1 MTCCGRTQ
9 THRPANT
16 TVPTHTTTLSVR
28 EPTLLGPTHLQSP
41 GQSAVPYTYTG
52 ASRLVAEG
60 PVTRRRYHFADPG
73 AVLDVDVRDAPS
85 FAAIPH
91 LRRGLPG

>member
-9 THRPANT
+9 AHRS
-16 TVPTHTTTLSVR
+16 VTTTLPAHANPPPVR
-28 EPTLLGPTHLQSP
+28 ESAPAR
-41 GQSAVPYTYTG
+41 QSAVPYTYTG

-60 PVTRRRYHFADPG
+60 PVTRRRYHFAHTG
-73 AVLDVDVRDAPS
+73 AVLDVDARDAPS

>member
-9 THRPANT
+9 PNRTANT
-16 TVPTHTTTLSVR
+16 PVPAHTITPPAR
-28 EPTLLGPTHLQSP
+28 EPAPPAQA
-41 GQSAVPYTYTG
+41 AVPHTYTG

-60 PVTRRRYHFADPG
+60 PVTRRRYHFAHTG
-73 AVLDVDVRDAPS
+73 AVLDVDARDAPS
-85 FAAIPH
+85 FAAIPN

>member
-1 MTCCGRTQ
+1 MTCCGRPQ
-9 THRPANT
+9 AHHP
-16 TVPTHTTTLSVR
+16 VTTTLPGHAKPPPVR
-28 EPTLLGPTHLQSP
+28 EPAPAR
-41 GQSAVPYTYTG
+41 QSAVPYTYTG

-60 PVTRRRYHFADPG
+60 PVTRRRYHFAHTG

-91 LRRGLPG
+91 LRRGLPA

>member
-9 THRPANT
+9 THRPVNT
-16 TVPTHTTTLSVR
+16 SVPAHTKTPPVR
-28 EPTLLGPTHLQSP
+28 EPAAPVQA
-41 GQSAVPYTYTG
+41 AVPYTYTG

-60 PVTRRRYHFADPG
+60 PVTRRRYHFAHTG
-73 AVLDVDVRDAPS
+73 AVLDVDARDAPS
-85 FAAIPH
+85 FAAIPN